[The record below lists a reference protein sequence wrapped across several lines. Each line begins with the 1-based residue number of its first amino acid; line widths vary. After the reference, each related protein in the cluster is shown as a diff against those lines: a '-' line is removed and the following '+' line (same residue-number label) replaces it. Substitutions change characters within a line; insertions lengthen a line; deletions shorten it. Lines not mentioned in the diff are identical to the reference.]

1 MRLPRP
7 IRYALAGLLAAA
19 PVVIA
24 VVSGTL
30 QPTRQVVLPP
40 LTPYST
46 AQDAAIAAG
55 ASLSRVADVTVT
67 FRTSLRGIE
76 AHTDYVITVPRTDPL
91 VAAVGSGVVGG
102 AALAHMVA
110 GGPADGTYAAPV
122 VEYGPTGLNAR
133 LLVSS
138 RPVQVRAQVLVEKS
152 DHDRTG
158 QVALRTLNVRADGV
172 AITQVRSGGDEPTM
186 VNRQALTF
194 TGRVQDALYVSVGVD
209 PSAAEASEATNVLS
223 LTRGPVL
230 WHVAMAVPWLILL
243 VAGARSEHPLRRPLR
258 RGAAL
263 YLTAVPV
270 LASVLL
276 WTQQSAAV
284 PDVRRA
290 LRDVVLALVVVV
302 APVLTAGWC
311 RWTTGKPAFAGGLRR
326 YLPVLAVV
334 LTAAGIAVARP
345 TWYGAL
351 PMLGGAVVA
360 GLLLAPAARLV
371 RRRDLDVLAALL
383 GFSLVPGAVVLDFLF
398 EQAQLD
404 YGTVAALGIGLLLT
418 PVPVAL
424 VPLLFPRHRKLG
436 YAGAVVL
443 GVLLIAPLVTLLR
456 DPPRGLMSVPA
467 LGQPMSIGVG
477 AATVLLLTLLVLLIV
492 QLYRLSA
499 DPGLYAEP
507 LTRAAG
513 IAVAVIAAIPAY
525 LTLLG
530 PAVAALSLVVTL
542 QWLVPRSRTA
552 PGMRLAG
559 ISVAEH
565 RDLVRSVLWQRFV
578 DRIGVAIVRAAPE
591 RAAKE
596 ATSSASLRAV
606 WDETVGRSPSPP
618 EVSPGTEAF
627 GSGGGF
633 SPRRNLLFG
642 AAAAAVLALPVMTYE
657 GWLIFFGADVE
668 LGRMTTATQV
678 QQLVRLLRWVAYGGL
693 FGLFYPV
700 VRGDRPTVK
709 AGFLLLALL
718 PSELLAMAT
727 APYSPAQT
735 VWVALAIRTGQVT
748 VLSIGLGLLWE
759 RRLALAAGLQ
769 WGHVR
774 DFRSFASLI
783 TPVTTIAVAAAT
795 TIATAVAGAA
805 VGVLLK
811 PTPADS
817 TTPPGGGAPTSAVHE
832 PP

>member
-1 MRLPRP
+1 MP
-7 IRYALAGLLAAA
+7 IRYALAGLLAAV
-19 PVVIA
+19 PVAAA
-24 VVSGTL
+24 VVAGSL
-30 QPTRQVVLPP
+30 QPTRQVVFPP
-40 LTPYST
+40 LTPYSA

-55 ASLSRVADVTVT
+55 ASLSRVADVTVA

-91 VAAVGSGVVGG
+91 VAAVGGGIVGG

-110 GGPADGTYAAPV
+110 GGPADGTYTAPV

-152 DHDRTG
+152 DSDRRG
-158 QVALRTLNVRADGV
+158 QVALRTLNVRAAGV
-172 AITQVRSGGDEPTM
+172 AITQVRSGGDEPAK
-186 VNRQALTF
+186 VSRDALTF
-194 TGRVQDALYVSVGVD
+194 TGRVQNALYVSVGVD
-209 PSAAEASEATNVLS
+209 PSAAEASEATNVFS
-223 LTRGPVL
+223 LTRGPIL
-230 WHVAMAVPWLILL
+230 WHLAMAVPWLILL
-243 VAGARSEHPLRRPLR
+243 VAGARSRHRLRRPLR
-258 RGAAL
+258 RGAAV
-263 YLTAVPV
+263 YLTAAPV
-270 LASVLL
+270 LATVLL

-284 PDVRRA
+284 PDLRRA
-290 LRDVVLALVVVV
+290 VRDAVLALIVVV

-311 RWTTGKPAFAGGLRR
+311 RWTTGERAFTGGLRR

-345 TWYGAL
+345 PRDGLL
-351 PMLGGAVVA
+351 PMLAGAVVA
-360 GLLLAPAARLV
+360 GLFLAVAARLIEP
-371 RRRDLDVLAALL
+371 RGLTFAAAML

-404 YGTVAALGIGLLLT
+404 YGTVAALGIGVLLT

-424 VPLLFPRHRKLG
+424 VPLLFRRHLKLG
-436 YAGAVVL
+436 YAAAVVL
-443 GVLLIAPLVTLLR
+443 GVLLLAPLVTLLR
-456 DPPRGLMSVPA
+456 DPPRGLISVPA

-477 AATVLLLTLLVLLIV
+477 AATVLLLTLLALLIV
-492 QLYRLSA
+492 QLYGLSA
-499 DPGLYAEP
+499 DAGLYAEP
-507 LTRAAG
+507 LARAAA
-513 IAVAVIAAIPAY
+513 IAVAVTAAIPAY

-542 QWLVPRSRTA
+542 RWLIPRKRTEA
-552 PGMRLAG
+552 GMRLAR
-559 ISVAEH
+559 IKAPEH
-565 RDLVRSVLWQRFV
+565 RDLVRNELWQRFV
-578 DRIGVAIVRAAPE
+578 DRVGVAIVRAAPE

-596 ATSSASLRAV
+596 GTSVAGLRAV
-606 WDETVGRSPSPP
+606 WDETVGRPPSQSGISP
-618 EVSPGTEAF
+618 EAEAF
-627 GSGGGF
+627 GSGGGVT
-633 SPRRNLLFG
+633 PRENMLFG
-642 AAAAAVLALPVMTYE
+642 AATAAVLALPMMTYE
-657 GWLIFFGADVE
+657 GWLIFFGSDVE
-668 LGRMTTATQV
+668 LGLMTTATQL
-678 QQLVRLLRWVAYGGL
+678 QQLARLLRWVAYGGL

-759 RRLALAAGLQ
+759 RRLARAAGLR
-769 WGHVR
+769 WGRVR
-774 DFRSFASLI
+774 DFRSFTALV
-783 TPVTTIAVAAAT
+783 TPVTTVAVAAAT
-795 TIATAVAGAA
+795 TIATALAGAA

-811 PTPADS
+811 PSPADS
-817 TTPPGGGAPTSAVHE
+817 TTPPGGGAPTSAVRQ